1 MRILLSWARKQSD
14 PDTRILIERLE
25 KGSHSFVYFVGAPI
39 DEKSTPAGAV
49 FHSYADAEIGKNAH
63 GIDATRFPPLDEE
76 LIRKLYHTESIVLT
90 MFNRFFDALC
100 VDERRRIYYEMVRYW
115 MGILSVYT
123 PEVVLFPTL
132 PHFGYDYI
140 LYALA
145 QLFNIKTIF
154 FDDTRFPGR
163 LLLATS
169 LEQLTEPL
177 VRVLE
182 EHKGKTCTVQELAS
196 DIREYYEP
204 RSRRDFNAVP
214 SYIADQKARH
224 SFWKIRF
231 PWKSMW
237 QSVRDFSFL
246 QKAPR
251 YLRAVASE
259 RAVPFLTRI
268 AIHLSY
274 PGVSDLRKEYEAQEK
289 PTDFGRPFIYF
300 PLQKQPERTTSP
312 QGDMFVDQL
321 LALEIVSGALLPGQ
335 VIYVKEH
342 PLQWLHF
349 GVRFSSSRYRGYY
362 ARIARIKNVVLV
374 PLATDS
380 YRLIN
385 ESTAVSA
392 VTGSAG
398 FEAVL
403 RGKPAVVFGKVWY
416 ENCPG
421 IFKASSK
428 EECENA
434 FALITRGYTV
444 DQQSVIHYLKCFES
458 VTIPAFIAP
467 TARKASHIS
476 NEACMHAISDA
487 ILTHLINAPSLV

>member
-1 MRILLSWARKQSD
+1 MKILLSWARKQSD
-14 PDTRILIERLE
+14 PETRILIERLQQAGHE
-25 KGSHSFVYFVGAPI
+25 FVYFVGAPV
-39 DEKSTPAGAV
+39 DKTATPAGTL
-49 FHSYADAEIGKNAH
+49 FHSYAEAEVGKSAH
-63 GIDATRFPPLDEE
+63 GIDASLFPPLDEE
-76 LIRKLYHTESIVLT
+76 LIRRLYHTESIVLT
-90 MFNRFFDALC
+90 MMNRFFDTLC

-115 MGILSVYT
+115 SGVLSVYT

-163 LLLATS
+163 LLLATR

-177 VRVLE
+177 IRALA
-182 EHKGKTCTVQELAS
+182 EHKGKKVTAQELAP
-196 DIREYYEP
+196 DIRQYYAP
-204 RSRRDFNAVP
+204 RSQRDFNVVP

-237 QSVRDFSFL
+237 KSVRDVSFL
-246 QKAPR
+246 HKAPR
-251 YLRAVASE
+251 YLVAVASE
-259 RAVPFLTRI
+259 RAIPFVKRI

-274 PGVSDLRKEYEAQEK
+274 PGVSDLRKEYEAQVK
-289 PTDFGRPFIYF
+289 PADFGRPFIYF

-321 LALEIVSGALLPGQ
+321 LALEIVSGALPHGQ

-349 GVRFSSSRYRGYY
+349 GVRFSSSRYSGYY

-403 RGKPAVVFGKVWY
+403 RGKPAIVFGKVWY

-421 IFKASSK
+421 IFKVSSVHECK
-428 EECENA
+428 KAFEEM
-434 FALITRGYTV
+434 TRGYTI
-444 DQQSVIHYLKCFES
+444 STEALINYLKCFES
-458 VTIPAFIAP
+458 VTIRAFIAP
-467 TARKASHIS
+467 TARKASTIS

-487 ILTHLINAPSLV
+487 ILSHLNSPSLV